1 MRRFTRAIGS
11 IALAG
16 VLGSAAAAQGGAGP
30 DLAALSRIPAVS
42 GYEQALSAAI
52 RHDLGAL
59 GLHANTDN
67 LDDVWVTVGS
77 GSPHRLIVAAIDQPG
92 YVVSEITPQGYLR
105 VQRLPQTPPNAVFD
119 TLSFAQPVWVQTPNG
134 ALDGAFA
141 GLSIHLAPRRLDPP
155 SMTHIDELY
164 LDIGARSAA
173 EARAAGADLL
183 DPVALAQPPI
193 TVGEDD
199 ESGAGAGDR
208 FGWEALLEVA
218 RNIGRARISGT
229 TTVAFVTQQWLGGRG
244 LSRLLTELPAD
255 EMIFVGRIT
264 PQAALAAGAASATG
278 SARATGADETA
289 VSGPGSGV
297 LVGGAG
303 GHDSAG
309 DLATTLQSLAGARGI
324 PCRVVSAAPP
334 MTISVLENPPELPHR
349 LAELG
354 VPTLLPATPA
364 ETFARGDLRALT
376 RLLEAYLREPALRM
390 SAADDPFDAARL
402 PATPEPVAASE
413 KAAASASD
421 PTAASA
427 GDAGAD
433 DAVQGALLDS
443 QVTPTLKALTL
454 AYGAS
459 GHEEGVRQA
468 VLAQLPAWARRRTRA
483 DPAGNLVLSLGSR
496 ARGGHGPDLVFDAHM
511 DEIGYQ
517 VTQIESDGRLR
528 VKELGGFYGRY
539 YLGHVA
545 LVHTSGGRTVGG
557 VMELPDGWDHPDFKW
572 PPALSTLKQ
581 PAYVYVGTRNAAQ
594 TAALGIHVG
603 DYLTIP
609 KAYRPL
615 LGALVAVR
623 SLDDRVG
630 DTALVEA
637 VRALGP
643 DFAHRWPGRRVTF
656 VWTTGEEVGLDG
668 AKAYANSMAKL
679 GHAADV
685 VFAIDTFV
693 SSHSPLETQRFGD
706 GVPGQGFVVRAV
718 DNSNI
723 DPPVYVARIIRMARQ
738 HNIPVQYGATGGGND
753 GAAYTRYGTVDVA
766 MGWPMVYSHS
776 PIETSSTRD
785 VAGLSRMVVVL
796 ATEW

>member
-1 MRRFTRAIGS
+1 MRRFTQAIGS
-11 IALAG
+11 VALAG
-16 VLGSAAAAQGGAGP
+16 VLGSAAAARGGAGP
-30 DLAALSRIPAVS
+30 DLAALSRIPAVP

-52 RHDLGAL
+52 GHDLRAL

-208 FGWEALLEVA
+208 FGWEALLEVS
-218 RNIGRARISGT
+218 RNLGHARISGT
-229 TTVAFVTQQWLGGRG
+229 TTVAFVTQQSLGGRG
-244 LSRLLTELPAD
+244 LSRVLTELPAD

-264 PQAALAAGAASATG
+264 PQTAGAA
-278 SARATGADETA
+278 GADETA
-289 VSGPGSGV
+289 ASGPGSGV
-297 LVGGAG
+297 LVGGADG
-303 GHDSAG
+303 TTSAG
-309 DLATTLQSLAGARGI
+309 DLAATLQSLAAARGI

-334 MTISVLENPPELPHR
+334 ITMSVLENPPELPHR
-349 LAELG
+349 VAELG
-354 VPTLLPATPA
+354 VPTLLPVTPA
-364 ETFARGDLRALT
+364 ETFSRGDLRELT
-376 RLLEAYLREPALRM
+376 RLLEAYLQEPAVRLS
-390 SAADDPFDAARL
+390 SADYPFDAARP
-402 PATPEPVAASE
+402 PATPEPVVASE
-413 KAAASASD
+413 KATASDSD
-421 PTAASA
+421 PTAAA
-427 GDAGAD
+427 NRDADAGAD
-433 DAVQGALLDS
+433 DAAQG
-443 QVTPTLKALTL
+443 PTLDGQVVPTLEALTL

-468 VLAQLPAWARRRTRA
+468 VLAQLPTWARRQTKA
-483 DPAGNLVLSLGSR
+483 DPAGNLVLTLGSR

-517 VTQIESDGRLR
+517 VTQVESDGRLQ

-557 VMELPDGWDHPDFKW
+557 VMELPEGWDHPDFKW
-572 PPALSTLKQ
+572 PRALSTLKQ
-581 PAYVYVGTRNAAQ
+581 PAYVYVGTRSAAQ
-594 TAALGIHVG
+594 TAKLGIHVG

-615 LGALVAVR
+615 LGSLVAVR

-643 DFAHRWPGRRVTF
+643 DFAHKWPGRRVTF

-668 AKAYANSMAKL
+668 AKAYANSLAKR
-679 GHAADV
+679 GRAADV

-723 DPPVYVARIIRMARQ
+723 DPPAYVARVIRMARE

-776 PIETSSTRD
+776 PIETSSIRD

-796 ATEW
+796 ATQW

>member
-1 MRRFTRAIGS
+1 MRRFTQATGFV
-11 IALAG
+11 ALAG

-52 RHDLGAL
+52 GHDLGAL

-92 YVVSEITPQGYLR
+92 YVVSEVTPQGYLR

-119 TLSFAQPVWVQTPNG
+119 TLSFAQPVWVQTQNG
-134 ALDGAFA
+134 VLDGAFA

-164 LDIGARSAA
+164 LDVGARSAA

-199 ESGAGAGDR
+199 ESGAGAGAR

-218 RNIGRARISGT
+218 RNLAHARISGT
-229 TTVAFVTQQWLGGRG
+229 TTVAFVTQQSLGGRG
-244 LSRLLTELPAD
+244 LSRVLTELPSD

-264 PQAALAAGAASATG
+264 PQAAVAAGATGAAGAAGA
-278 SARATGADETA
+278 AGADETA
-289 VSGPGSGV
+289 ASGPGSGV
-297 LVGGAG
+297 LVGGPG
-303 GHDSAG
+303 GLTSAG
-309 DLATTLQSLAGARGI
+309 DLAATLQSLAGARGI
-324 PCRVVSAAPP
+324 PCRVVSSAPP
-334 MTISVLENPPELPHR
+334 ITMSVLENPPELPHR

-354 VPTLLPATPA
+354 VPTLLPVTPA
-364 ETFARGDLRALT
+364 ETFSRGDLRELT
-376 RLLEAYLREPALRM
+376 RLLEAYLQEPAVRM
-390 SAADDPFDAARL
+390 SSADDPFDAART
-402 PATPEPVAASE
+402 PANPEPVT
-413 KAAASASD
+413 ASAS
-421 PTAASA
+421 AQSA
-427 GDAGAD
+427 TDVADAGGAT
-433 DAVQGALLDS
+433 QGAALDG
-443 QVTPTLKALTL
+443 QVIPTLKALTL

-468 VLAQLPAWARRRTRA
+468 VLAQLPAWARRRTKA
-483 DPAGNLVLSLGSR
+483 DPAGNLVLTLGNH
-496 ARGGHGPDLVFDAHM
+496 AGGGHGPDLVFDAHM
-511 DEIGYQ
+511 DEIGYE
-517 VTQIESDGRLR
+517 VTQIESDGRLQ

-545 LVHTSGGRTVGG
+545 LVHTSGGRTLGA
-557 VMELPDGWDHPDFKW
+557 VMELPEGWDHPDFKW
-572 PPALSTLKQ
+572 PRALSTLKQ
-581 PAYVYVGTRNAAQ
+581 PAYAYVGTRSAAQ
-594 TAALGIHVG
+594 TAKLGIRVG

-615 LGALVAVR
+615 LGSLVAVR

-643 DFAHRWPGRRVTF
+643 DFAGKWPGRRVTF

-668 AKAYANSMAKL
+668 AKAYATSVVKR
-679 GHAADV
+679 GRAADV

-706 GVPGQGFVVRAV
+706 GVPGLGFVVRAV

-723 DPPVYVARIIRMARQ
+723 DPPAYVARVIRMARQ
-738 HNIPVQYGATGGGND
+738 HNIPVQYGVTGGGND
-753 GAAYTRYGTVDVA
+753 GAAYTRDGTVDVA

-785 VAGLSRMVVVL
+785 VAGLSRIVVVL